1 MFALKLQHLR
11 DYYLDELTKLHA
23 QMAELVDALDSNSS
37 DCKIVPVR
45 SRLWVQRQLG
55 AR

>member
-1 MFALKLQHLR
+1 MFALELQHQGV
-11 DYYLDELTKLHA
+11 LHWVYKPNYFA

-45 SRLWVQRQLG
+45 PRLWVLFKN
-55 AR
+55 

>member
-1 MFALKLQHLR
+1 MFALELQHLSELC
-11 DYYLDELTKLHA
+11 LDQLTKLHA

-45 SRLWVQRQLG
+45 PRLWVL
-55 AR
+55 

>member
-1 MFALKLQHLR
+1 MFALELQHQGFFSI
-11 DYYLDELTKLHA
+11 DVQAKYFA

-45 SRLWVQRQLG
+45 PRLWVQILLV

>member
-1 MFALKLQHLR
+1 MFALELQHL
-11 DYYLDELTKLHA
+11 DNLPLDVLAKLLA

-45 SRLWVQRQLG
+45 PRLWVQRQLVT
-55 AR
+55 R